1 MKKET
6 IREKL
11 NRIDHMCIDNDLT
24 FYDLRSMLEAVAP
37 KLSPQ
42 DKEEVKK
49 VIQSTDDPETIAAV
63 LAVKSETNEDYDDL
77 DDDILNEYKD
87 EQISIANKTSR
98 SNGASA
104 LNKDGS
110 IRSVVGKYVLQNV
123 PKDAS
128 ILDFGAGKDAVQTQ
142 ALISSGFDDVTAYD
156 FGINVKDG
164 VHDPDALSKTYD
176 VVFASNVLN
185 VSSDEDMLRETLSEI
200 YGACKNGGTIIFNYP
215 SSPRKAGFT
224 TDEVEDI
231 IIDSLNVKPEKV
243 GGTKSAPVWK
253 ITKGNVITERF
264 HVHTLEPLKDVIIDI
279 IDYFDSTDIDIPDWV
294 PGIDSWDELRDKIE
308 TNSNF
313 IINIVGNI
321 LDFMEYNYLE
331 DESYDDDEYQL
342 LNDLIYNINQVDW
355 REYTKEDYSED
366 DAAKNGRDIG
376 SAVGSVLGTIA
387 PGLDKDVMT
396 AATGATGELM
406 ARSSYR
412 KNYNK

>member
-11 NRIDHMCIDNDLT
+11 NRIDHMCIDNDLI

-77 DDDILNEYKD
+77 DDDMLNEYKD
-87 EQISIANKTSR
+87 EQISITNKTSR

-110 IRSVVGKYVLQNV
+110 IRSVVGK
-123 PKDAS
+123 
-128 ILDFGAGKDAVQTQ
+128 
-142 ALISSGFDDVTAYD
+142 FDGVTAYD
-156 FGINVKDG
+156 FGVNVKDG
-164 VHDPDALSKTYD
+164 IHDPDALSKTYD
-176 VVFASNVLN
+176 VV
-185 VSSDEDMLRETLSEI
+185 
-200 YGACKNGGTIIFNYP
+200 
-215 SSPRKAGFT
+215 
-224 TDEVEDI
+224 
-231 IIDSLNVKPEKV
+231 
-243 GGTKSAPVWK
+243 
-253 ITKGNVITERF
+253 NVITEKF
-264 HVHTLEPLKDVIIDI
+264 NIKMLEPLKDIVIDI
-279 IDYFDSTDIDIPDWV
+279 IDYFDSTSVDVPNWV
-294 PGIDSWDELRDKIE
+294 PGVDSWDELRDKVE

-313 IINIVGNI
+313 AINIIGNI
-321 LDFMEYNYLE
+321 LDFMEYNYLNE
-331 DESYDDDEYQL
+331 GFNDETGYELY
-342 LNDLIYNINQVDW
+342 NELINECNYIN
-355 REYTKEDYSED
+355 ENYSED